1 MKATVRAVALTL
13 LAVVTSYVSGCRP
26 SIETRTYA
34 QGSVFTPV
42 AQLAEFTE
50 NSVRVTLSLESD
62 QQRHPILRATFAP
75 TEAGLHLYGKDLPEA
90 GIQGIGVPTRLD
102 VPPQSSITPAGS
114 VFTDASPH
122 DERFDA
128 LGITLQIYPEGPV
141 TLRQPI
147 QVSSTDGA
155 VSAQVFFSYMACQSN
170 GSCRLPV
177 RRRAVEVHFP
187 NHE

>member
-90 GIQGIGVPTRLD
+90 GIQGIGVPTRSMFRRSPRLHQ
-102 VPPQSSITPAGS
+102 PGRSSRMLRHTTS
-114 VFTDASPH
+114 DS
-122 DERFDA
+122 
-128 LGITLQIYPEGPV
+128 TL
-141 TLRQPI
+141 
-147 QVSSTDGA
+147 
-155 VSAQVFFSYMACQSN
+155 
-170 GSCRLPV
+170 
-177 RRRAVEVHFP
+177 
-187 NHE
+187 